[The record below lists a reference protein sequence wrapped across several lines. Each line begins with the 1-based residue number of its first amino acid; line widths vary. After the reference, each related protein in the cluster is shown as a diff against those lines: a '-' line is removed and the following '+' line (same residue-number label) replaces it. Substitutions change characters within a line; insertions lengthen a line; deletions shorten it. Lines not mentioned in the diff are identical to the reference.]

1 MTTKFTWHTFRSLH
15 FILPLLFSL
24 FVEPLTR
31 HQAAATLQEMVTQLK
46 RELSDAVMEKSELQN
61 TVSLNDD
68 QVSLAPRFFDLLDL
82 LSS

>member
-1 MTTKFTWHTFRSLH
+1 
-15 FILPLLFSL
+15 
-24 FVEPLTR
+24 
-31 HQAAATLQEMVTQLK
+31 MVTQLK

-68 QVSLAPRFFDLLDL
+68 QVSLAPRFLDLLDL

>member
-1 MTTKFTWHTFRSLH
+1 
-15 FILPLLFSL
+15 
-24 FVEPLTR
+24 
-31 HQAAATLQEMVTQLK
+31 MVTQLK

-68 QVSLAPRFFDLLDL
+68 QVSLAPRFFDLVDL